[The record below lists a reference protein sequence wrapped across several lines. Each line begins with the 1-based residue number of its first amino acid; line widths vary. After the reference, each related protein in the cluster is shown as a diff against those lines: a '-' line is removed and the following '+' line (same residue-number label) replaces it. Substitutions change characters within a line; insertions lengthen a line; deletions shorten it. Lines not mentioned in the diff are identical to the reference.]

1 MQLYQHLKWFFR
13 QHRFTYAI
21 ALSMLFAVAMLNMAV
36 PWLIGN
42 AIDKLLQT
50 KDFSQAEIYLFALLG
65 VSILVYLLRYGWRR
79 MLFGTSYKLGNIL
92 REQFYHRLLRQGQA
106 FYNIHSTG
114 DLMARATNDIDA
126 VEVAA
131 GEGILS
137 GFDGLLTFIL
147 VLVMM
152 FIFIDWQLAIL
163 AIIPFPFMGYGFYKL
178 SNRIHHQFKE
188 TLDSFSTLNE
198 QTQQSVSG
206 IRLIKSMGREEIES
220 DKFSQIAQQ
229 SARTTYNV
237 QRSEALFDPI
247 IQLSLGAALLIALLV
262 GGWQISE
269 GRLTVGQLTSFTLYL
284 SELIWPMYA
293 FGWLMNIL
301 QRGNAAI
308 GRLESLLKLP
318 DSVADKGT
326 TLPEGYALSVDDVTF
341 NYPDTAPTVL
351 ENSSL
356 KNSTLKHVSLTVEQN
371 RVLGITG
378 ATGSGKSTLLHLLM
392 RYWES
397 THGSISV
404 SGVPVA
410 NIPLANLRGLYAY
423 VPQDAFLFSMTIIEN
438 IRIGMPNATDEDVY
452 HAAKLAAIHDDI
464 LQFPEGYQTLVGER
478 GVTLSGG
485 QRQRISIARAL
496 ISQAP
501 ILVLDDALSAVDIK
515 TEKLIIKHLQQR
527 REQTVVVVS
536 HRLSAIEHADEII
549 VLSHGEIV
557 ERGKHNQLISLDGW
571 YSRMAAYQ
579 QMEQALEE
587 DLL

>member
-13 QHRFTYAI
+13 QHRLTYAI

-50 KDFSQAEIYLFALLG
+50 KDFSQAEFYLFALLG

-147 VLVMM
+147 VLIMM

-220 DKFSQIAQQ
+220 DKFAQIAQQ

-247 IQLSLGAALLIALLV
+247 IQLSLGSALLIALIV
-262 GGWQISE
+262 GGWQISQE
-269 GRLTVGQLTSFTLYL
+269 RLTVGQLTSFTLYL

-318 DSVADKGT
+318 DSVVDKGT
-326 TLPEGYALSVDDVTF
+326 QMPDGYALAVKDLTF
-341 NYPDTAPTVL
+341 DYPDT
-351 ENSSL
+351 NQ
-356 KNSTLKHVSLTVEQN
+356 STLKNLSLTVEPN
-371 RVLGITG
+371 RVLGVTG

-397 THGSISV
+397 TQGDISV
-404 SGVPVA
+404 SGVSIA
-410 NIPLANLRGLYAY
+410 DIPLAKLRGLYAY
-423 VPQDAFLFSMTIIEN
+423 VPQDAFLFSMTIMEN

-464 LQFPEGYQTLVGER
+464 LQFPDGYQTLVGER

-549 VLSHGEIV
+549 VLSHGEII
-557 ERGKHNQLISLDGW
+557 ERGKHHQLISLDGW

-587 DLL
+587 ELI